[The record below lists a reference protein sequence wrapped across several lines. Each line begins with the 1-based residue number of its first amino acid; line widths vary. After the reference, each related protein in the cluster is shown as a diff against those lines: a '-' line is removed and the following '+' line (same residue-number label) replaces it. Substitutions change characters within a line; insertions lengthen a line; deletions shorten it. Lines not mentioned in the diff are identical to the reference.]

1 MLEDI
6 FSEALSPY
14 LYHMLQ
20 IGNTLVSLDILENNF
35 VCDLQKCKG
44 ECCVSGDSGAPLE
57 EEETTELEEAW
68 PVVKEYLQEE
78 GRESIEQYGLYLRDA
93 DGDLVTPLIKGYR
106 ECAYTIFEN
115 GIATCAIE
123 KAYLDGKIRFRKPVS
138 CHLYPIRI
146 QKLKNYDAVNYDRWD
161 ICAAACTLGDKLKV
175 PVYKFLKEPLIR
187 KYGEQWYHELEF
199 AADLYLRDKQR
210 Q

>member
-1 MLEDI
+1 MLKI
-6 FSEALSPY
+6 NQA
-14 LYHMLQ
+14 
-20 IGNTLVSLDILENNF
+20 LVSVDILEKSF

-199 AADLYLRDKQR
+199 AADLYLRDKQK
-210 Q
+210 